1 MDFPFRTSRTQFN
14 GELVRR
20 GGALRGLLSLP
31 LGRRS
36 LQLLEWEPA
45 EPRARWEPWIR
56 AGYVVFAIAFSL
68 TVVVDAFAHETVML
82 GLGLVDEA
90 GGTLTHLES
99 QLAGVSPRWLV
110 VMFPLSAFVLAW
122 NGVMLYRGFSLAE
135 GLPRR
140 QVVSFFLLTVVVSLM
155 LYVGL
160 GLAGAVSAA
169 MGYGFPFGFSL
180 VRHYTVWCSA
190 LVARVPT
197 LVHLPYP
204 LPLVASIALVDL
216 FHYWFH
222 RLGHTW
228 RPFWLLW
235 HRPHHLPPYLTI
247 PTTQPVFAAFPLFFL
262 LSVPFQLGV
271 GICAKLFYS
280 DTMIAEALLLRMIGQ
295 IVLIG
300 SHNTALYSTFWRSR
314 TLRVLS
320 AFFGEG
326 PYHYMHHSA
335 LPGHSLI
342 NLGGPLF
349 MLWDRVF
356 GTYVSPSDTPP
367 PVGLQGSPRLHLN
380 PLRLGLAGLLQL
392 AYELRHNGNIVTRLR
407 VLFSSSNF
415 APAQTKDYVFP

>member
-1 MDFPFRTSRTQFN
+1 V
-14 GELVRR
+14 VRR
-20 GGALRGLLSLP
+20 GGFFPLA
-31 LGRRS
+31 LGRRF
-36 LQLLEWEPA
+36 LQLLAWEPQ

-82 GLGLVDEA
+82 GLGLVDEPGSA
-90 GGTLTHLES
+90 LTRLES

-110 VMFPLSAFVLAW
+110 TMFPLAAFVLAW
-122 NGVMLYRGFSLAE
+122 NGLMLYRGFAHAQ

-140 QVVSFFLLTVVVSLM
+140 QIVSFFLLTMFLSLM

-160 GLAGAVSAA
+160 AIVGAVSAA
-169 MGYGFPFGFSL
+169 MGYGFLSGFSL
-180 VRHYTVWCSA
+180 VRHYTVWCGA
-190 LVARVPT
+190 LVTRVPT
-197 LVHLPYP
+197 LTHLPYP
-204 LPLVASIALVDL
+204 LPLLASIVLVD
-216 FHYWFH
+216 FFQYWFH

-235 HRPHHLPPYLTI
+235 HRPHHMPPFLTI
-247 PTTQPVFAAFPLFFL
+247 PTTQPVFAAFPLFIL

-271 GICAKLFYS
+271 GVCAKLFYA
-280 DTMIAEALLLRMIGQ
+280 DTMIAEALLVRMMGQ
-295 IVLIG
+295 VVLIG
-300 SHNTALYSTFWRSR
+300 SHNTALYSTFWKSR
-314 TLRVLS
+314 TLRVLG

-342 NLGGPLF
+342 NLGGPPF

-356 GTYVSPSDTPP
+356 GTYVSPHDAAP

-392 AYELRHNGNIVTRLR
+392 GYELRRNRSLVARLR
-407 VLFSSSNF
+407 VLFGGSNF
-415 APAQTKDYVFP
+415 VPAQTKDYVLP

>member
-1 MDFPFRTSRTQFN
+1 VDIPFRTLRTQSP
-14 GELVRR
+14 GDLVRR
-20 GGALRGLLSLP
+20 GGFLP
-31 LGRRS
+31 LARGRR
-36 LQLLEWEPA
+36 LLKLLEWEPA

-82 GLGLVDEA
+82 GLGLVDERGSA
-90 GGTLTHLES
+90 LTRLES
-99 QLAGVSPRWLV
+99 QLAGVSLRWLA
-110 VMFPLSAFVLAW
+110 VMVPLSAFVLAW
-122 NGVMLYRGFSLAE
+122 NGVMLYRGFSLAK

-140 QVVSFFLLTVVVSLM
+140 QIFSFFLLTMTVSLM

-160 GLAGAVSAA
+160 ALAGAVSAA
-169 MGYGFPFGFSL
+169 MGHGFFFGFSL
-180 VRHYTVWCSA
+180 VHHYTVWCRA

-204 LPLVASIALVDL
+204 LPLFASMALVDL
-216 FHYWFH
+216 FQYWFH

-235 HRPHHLPPYLTI
+235 HRPHHMPPFLTI
-247 PTTQPVFAAFPLFFL
+247 PTTQPVFSAFPLFIL

-280 DTMIAEALLLRMIGQ
+280 DTMIAEALLVRMIGQ

-300 SHNTALYSTFWRSR
+300 SHNTALYSTFWKSR

-335 LPGHSLI
+335 LPGQSLI
-342 NLGGPLF
+342 NLGGPPF

-356 GTYVSPSDTPP
+356 GTYVPPTATPP
-367 PVGLQGSPRLHLN
+367 PVGLTGSPRLHLN
-380 PLRLGLAGLLQL
+380 PLRLALAGLLQL
-392 AYELRHNGNIVTRLR
+392 GYELRRNRGILARLR
-407 VLFSSSNF
+407 ILLGGSNF
-415 APAQTKDYVFP
+415 VPVQSKDYVFP

>member
-1 MDFPFRTSRTQFN
+1 VDIPFRTLRTQSP
-14 GELVRR
+14 GDLVRR
-20 GGALRGLLSLP
+20 GGFLP
-31 LGRRS
+31 LARGRR
-36 LQLLEWEPA
+36 LLKLLEWEPA

-82 GLGLVDEA
+82 GLGLVDERGSA
-90 GGTLTHLES
+90 LTRLES
-99 QLAGVSPRWLV
+99 QLAGVSLRWLA
-110 VMFPLSAFVLAW
+110 VMVPLSAFVLAW
-122 NGVMLYRGFSLAE
+122 NGVMLYRGFSLAK

-140 QVVSFFLLTVVVSLM
+140 QIFSFFLLTMTVSLM

-160 GLAGAVSAA
+160 ALAGAVSAA
-169 MGYGFPFGFSL
+169 MGHGFFFGFSL
-180 VRHYTVWCSA
+180 VHHYTVWCRA

-204 LPLVASIALVDL
+204 LPLFASIALVDL

-235 HRPHHLPPYLTI
+235 HRPHHMPPFLTI
-247 PTTQPVFAAFPLFFL
+247 PTTQPVFSAFPLFIL

-280 DTMIAEALLLRMIGQ
+280 DTMIAEALLVRMIGQ

-300 SHNTALYSTFWRSR
+300 SHNTALYSTFWKSR

-326 PYHYMHHSA
+326 PYHYMHHSS
-335 LPGHSLI
+335 LPGQSLI
-342 NLGGPLF
+342 NLGGPPF

-356 GTYVSPSDTPP
+356 GTYVPPTATPP
-367 PVGLQGSPRLHLN
+367 PVGLTGSPRLHLN

-392 AYELRHNGNIVTRLR
+392 GYELRRNRGILTRLR
-407 VLFSSSNF
+407 ILLGGSNF
-415 APAQTKDYVFP
+415 VPAQSKDYVFP